1 MEFNFG
7 EKMKALRKKSN
18 FTQEQMAEFLGVSSQ
33 AISKWETNISYPD
46 ISLLPTIANFYG
58 VSTDELLGVDVSKRD
73 ESINALCGKAD
84 RLSSEKRYAEE
95 LSLMRKAVIDY
106 PGNDKLMYRLTWA
119 LTGNIK
125 ENPDYLDEAINVYLK
140 ILEISTDT
148 EIRAKVTRDLIH
160 RYYTKEDIDTAT
172 EYVNQLPA
180 FEVCREYNMGRAN
193 LLNGKSLAIYLQNNI
208 RLFGN
213 AMIECLEYFLNDKII
228 SKEDM
233 MPLTPR
239 KAANSIAQLKQ
250 ILE

>member
-18 FTQEQMAEFLGVSSQ
+18 LTQEQLAEFLGVSSQ
-33 AISKWETNISYPD
+33 AISKWETNASYPD
-46 ISLLPTIANFYG
+46 ISLLPTIANFYS

-73 ESINALCGKAD
+73 ESISALCSKAD
-84 RLSSEKRYAEE
+84 RLSNEKRYAEE

-106 PGNDKLMYRLTWA
+106 PGNDKLLYRLAWA

-125 ENPDYLDEAINVYLK
+125 ENPDYLEEAINVYLK

-148 EIRAKVTRDLIH
+148 EIRAKVTRDLVY
-160 RYYTKEDIDTAT
+160 RYYSKEDIDTAI
-172 EYVNQLPA
+172 EYVNQLPT
-180 FEVCREYNMGRAN
+180 FEVCREYHMGRAN

-213 AMIECLEYFLNDKII
+213 AMLECLEYFLNDKII

-233 MPLTPR
+233 MPLTPS
-239 KAANSIAQLKQ
+239 KAANSITRLKQ